1 MVFSVMSREAGCDK
15 LVNEG
20 NFNSHREAMAYIIMQ
35 LALIVGDNIAI
46 GDLHAIDNTISVYLP
61 ELETRL
67 IYSIVR

>member
-1 MVFSVMSREAGCDK
+1 MAFSVMSREAGCDK

-20 NFNSHREAMAYIIMQ
+20 DFPSYNEALAYIVIQ
-35 LALIVGDNIAI
+35 LATIVGDNIAI